1 MDLDDLYDEN
11 AGKNS
16 PIKKQGKKAPAD
28 SGFTMKP
35 PVQIMSSGTGG
46 MDDDWGDTEVQSK
59 EAGTGIL
66 A

>member
-16 PIKKQGKKAPAD
+16 PIKKQINKAVGD

-35 PVQIMSSGTGG
+35 PTQIFSTSSGTGG
-46 MDDDWGDTEVQSK
+46 MDDDWGDTS
-59 EAGTGIL
+59 A
-66 A
+66 